1 MLVATHI
8 KTNHAFG
15 VQFDAAPTQITAD
28 NHSLPA
34 TDAELQRLLTRFR
47 RDDSAR
53 YVDIDQLMAYCAD
66 VANATCEDELP
77 DDCRSTQWS
86 NLWAFTPIELRPNPS
101 IKEPINMS
109 YSLVSTVCS
118 RIVSEVAMGCAA
130 ALWTA
135 CDQLDKYDHVLYEQ
149 LKRMVGKCEQP
160 VIVNFEPESY
170 QTGNCFS
177 NRILLSKGFCR
188 AIAEYLSHGNK
199 FIAFHESCEATADDL
214 RFWYFSDGAECV
226 ASSNVGT
233 PSCAS
238 SPLRMIEKSLVSASP
253 FKLPNI
259 AVLQPLET

>member
-1 MLVATHI
+1 MNTATHI
-8 KTNHAFG
+8 KTNAAFG
-15 VQFDAAPTQITAD
+15 VQFDAAPTQFTAD
-28 NHSLPA
+28 YHSLPA
-34 TDAELQRLLTRFR
+34 SDAELQRLVARFR

-86 NLWAFTPIELRPNPS
+86 NLWAFTPIKLRPDRS
-101 IKEPINMS
+101 INEPIDTK
-109 YSLVSTVCS
+109 YSLVSTCCS
-118 RIVSEVAMGCAA
+118 RIVMEVAAECAA

-135 CDQLDKYDHVLYEQ
+135 CDQLDKCDHVLYEQ
-149 LKRMVGKCEQP
+149 LKHWVGKCEQP
-160 VIVNFEPESY
+160 VIVNFEPDTHQSAHY
-170 QTGNCFS
+170 FS

-199 FIAFHESCEATADDL
+199 FIAFHESCEATEDDL

-226 ASSNVGT
+226 ASSIVGT
-233 PSCAS
+233 PTCAS

-253 FKLPNI
+253 FELPNI
-259 AVLQPLET
+259 AALRPLVA